1 MLDLIY
7 KSINSYLFSLE
18 YFYTIGESNGV
29 YINAKMIK
37 IDDDMMEI
45 LGKLKEYYNQF
56 NAKWAAIL
64 AGRKVNDGMPEY
76 ILERIIKNLKEK
88 KMT

>member
-1 MLDLIY
+1 M
-7 KSINSYLFSLE
+7 
-18 YFYTIGESNGV
+18 

-64 AGRKVNDGMPEY
+64 AGRKVTEEGAEGESDTPEPSM
-76 ILERIIKNLKEK
+76 EQ
-88 KMT
+88 